1 MSVTLS
7 AMKSTRAPFSFAGH
21 GCSHRLPGQTV
32 ERRVADGFQV
42 GTEAVLVLPPRFVA
56 YFLPGIPVAE
66 VRADEE

>member
-1 MSVTLS
+1 MPDRWTGGNRQRSDTS
-7 AMKSTRAPFSFAGH
+7 A
-21 GCSHRLPGQTV
+21 TV